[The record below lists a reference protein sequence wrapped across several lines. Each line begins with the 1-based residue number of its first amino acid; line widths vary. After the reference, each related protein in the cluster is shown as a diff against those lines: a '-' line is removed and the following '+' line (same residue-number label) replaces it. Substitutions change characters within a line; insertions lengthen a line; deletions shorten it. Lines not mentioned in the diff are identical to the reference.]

1 MRPEQVNLNT
11 SLGPLMSEQDLAEA
25 LRQGKV
31 KVLNTVIGNVQ
42 VFLQGHQ
49 LNRVN

>member
-31 KVLNTVIGNVQ
+31 KAAEYR
-42 VFLQGHQ
+42 
-49 LNRVN
+49 NRQRSGIFTRTPTQ